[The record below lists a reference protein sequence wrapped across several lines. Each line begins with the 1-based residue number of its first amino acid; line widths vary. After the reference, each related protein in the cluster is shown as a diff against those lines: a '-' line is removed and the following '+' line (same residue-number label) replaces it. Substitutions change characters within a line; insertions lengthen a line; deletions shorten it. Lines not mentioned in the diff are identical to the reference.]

1 LRKALKLLEDLPNGR
16 QRREWEL
23 ETLIALGPILM
34 NLKGSASPEVRDAYL
49 CARSLC
55 DQMGLRSQRFPVLW
69 GLWLHNHIAG
79 KSREALDLAQEAMDL
94 AKSLSGSDFLL
105 QALHASWTTH
115 GRLAEFETALA
126 HADQGLAL
134 YDVDQHRH
142 HAFTYGSHDPGV
154 CAALNSA
161 VASWFLGHPDQANRL
176 IARALEL
183 ADTVA
188 HSFTKA
194 ETLAYVAIVCL
205 LRREP
210 ERAHLLLDELMDL
223 SSDNELTLWRANG
236 QILRSWAF
244 SEMGRASEVLSD
256 FREALEQRQSMGSQL
271 RSSLY
276 LAAMAHALAR
286 TGKKGE
292 AKRAIQQALGQV
304 EETNERTWETVVHWV
319 KGEIFAITPEM
330 DLGRAAACYQE
341 AIDIARRQ
349 GAKSMELRAT
359 LSLARLRLKEC
370 RKNNARELLAPIY
383 SWFTEGFDTADLKEA
398 KTLLGKLC

>member
-1 LRKALKLLEDLPNGR
+1 
-16 QRREWEL
+16 
-23 ETLIALGPILM
+23 
-34 NLKGSASPEVRDAYL
+34 
-49 CARSLC
+49 
-55 DQMGLRSQRFPVLW
+55 
-69 GLWLHNHIAG
+69 
-79 KSREALDLAQEAMDL
+79 
-94 AKSLSGSDFLL
+94 
-105 QALHASWTTH
+105 
-115 GRLAEFETALA
+115 
-126 HADQGLAL
+126 
-134 YDVDQHRH
+134 
-142 HAFTYGSHDPGV
+142 
-154 CAALNSA
+154 
-161 VASWFLGHPDQANRL
+161 
-176 IARALEL
+176 
-183 ADTVA
+183 
-188 HSFTKA
+188 
-194 ETLAYVAIVCL
+194 
-205 LRREP
+205 
-210 ERAHLLLDELMDL
+210 
-223 SSDNELTLWRANG
+223 
-236 QILRSWAF
+236 
-244 SEMGRASEVLSD
+244 MGRASEVLSD